1 MDTDY
6 SSVELII
13 VWLLVLLVIVFAMA
27 LFVMRKKVLSLFTH
41 SDQLTDR
48 VRLLETELETVSAE
62 NKEKEKELLGLKST
76 LRDTRADRDD
86 FIDILNAAPF
96 AIWHRDQQSRIVW
109 HNKKYEDIVGPPS
122 TLGDMAELAS
132 SREPDQAR
140 KLASKARVSKSPQ
153 MEKRRYVSG
162 GDLRSFRIHE
172 IPLEFENQ
180 LAGFAEDV
188 SREEEMVSEMKTHLE
203 GQANVLENITTAI
216 AIYGSDQRLAFY
228 NPTYA
233 KLWKMDDAFLQE
245 KPTFLEVLDKQR
257 ELRRLPE
264 QVDFSAYKAKR
275 KALFTNLIEMR
286 EELVQLPD
294 ETMLRTVIAPHSFGG
309 LFLMFEDVTDK
320 MVLERA
326 HNTQTAVQKATLDN
340 LHEGVAVFGADAR
353 LKLYN
358 SGFVDVWGL
367 SHDFL
372 EGDMHIS
379 RMIDRIFTDW
389 KMDISEELRER
400 YIANVTRRDAAGG
413 RMQQPSG
420 RIIDFNRV
428 PLPDGNVL
436 FTYVDV
442 TDALQVQRVLTER
455 NDALQAADVMKTE
468 FVASV
473 SHELRTPLNT
483 IIGFAEI
490 LVKQFFGTLNKKQQE
505 YGRGILD
512 SSNHLLHL
520 INDILD
526 MANIQA
532 GNIEL
537 EKEPILVHSMLAN
550 VVTMVHDRA
559 LKSRLTIDFEV
570 GNDLGW
576 ASLDDRRMKQVIFHL
591 FSNSIKF
598 TKPGGQ
604 ITLQA
609 KRSVDGL
616 EIQVKDTG
624 IGIPEAI
631 QRKIFEQFSKGD
643 TTHENAG
650 AGLGLSLVKSFIEM
664 HGGHVTLESVENK
677 GTTITCSLPK
687 EVCIEQQTA

>member
-1 MDTDY
+1 METDY
-6 SSVELII
+6 LSLELIV
-13 VWLLVLLVIVFAMA
+13 VWLLALVVVVLAMA
-27 LFVMRKKVLSLFTH
+27 LFVMRRKVLSLFTH
-41 SDQLTDR
+41 SDQLVDR
-48 VRLLETELETVSAE
+48 VQLLEGELESHTAH
-62 NKEKEKELLGLKST
+62 NKDKDKEILNLKST
-76 LRDTRADRDD
+76 LMDIRSDRDD
-86 FIDILNAAPF
+86 YIDILNAAPF
-96 AIWHRDQQSRIVW
+96 AIWHRDEQSRIVW
-109 HNKKYEDIVGPPS
+109 HNKKYEEIVGPPT
-122 TLGDMAELAS
+122 TLGDMGELAS

-140 KLASKARVSKSPQ
+140 KLAAKARVSLQPQ
-153 MEKRRYVSG
+153 METRRYVAD
-162 GDLRSFRIHE
+162 GDLRSYRIYE

-188 SREEEMVSEMKTHLE
+188 SREEEMVAEMKTHIE

-228 NPTYA
+228 NSTYA
-233 KLWKMDDAFLQE
+233 KLWKMDDSFLQE
-245 KPTFLEVLDKQR
+245 KPTFLEVMDKQR
-257 ELRRLPE
+257 QLRRLPE
-264 QVDFSAYKAKR
+264 QVDFSAYKTKR

-320 MVLERA
+320 VVLERA

-358 SGFVDVWGL
+358 SGFATVWGL
-367 SHDFL
+367 PLDFIEEDL
-372 EGDMHIS
+372 HIS
-379 RMIDRIFTDW
+379 RLIDKIYAGW
-389 KMDISEELRER
+389 NLELPEELRER
-400 YIANVTRRDAAGG
+400 YIANVTRRDATDG
-413 RMQQPSG
+413 RMEQPSG

-436 FTYVDV
+436 FTYLDV

-490 LVKQFFGTLNKKQQE
+490 LVKQFFGTLNDKQEE
-505 YGRGILD
+505 YGQGILD

-532 GNIEL
+532 GKIEL
-537 EKEPILVHSMLAN
+537 EIEPMEVHSMLAN

-559 LKSRLTIDFEV
+559 RKRRLTINFEV
-570 GNDLGW
+570 SNDLGW
-576 ASLDDRRMKQVIFHL
+576 ANLDDRRMKQVIFNL

-598 TKPGGQ
+598 TEPGGQ

-609 KRSVDGL
+609 EKNQDGL
-616 EIQVKDTG
+616 EIKVIDTG
-624 IGIPEAI
+624 VGIPEVM
-631 QRKIFEQFSKGD
+631 QNKIFEQFTKGV
-643 TTHENAG
+643 TTHDKAG
-650 AGLGLSLVKSFIEM
+650 AGLGLSLVKSFVEM
-664 HGGHVTLESVENK
+664 HGGYITLESVENK

-687 EVCIEQQTA
+687 AVCIEQKTA